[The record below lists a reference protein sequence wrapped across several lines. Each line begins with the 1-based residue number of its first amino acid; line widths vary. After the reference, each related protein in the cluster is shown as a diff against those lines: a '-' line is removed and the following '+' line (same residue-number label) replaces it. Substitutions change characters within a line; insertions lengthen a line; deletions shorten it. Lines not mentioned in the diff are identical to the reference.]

1 MKRIYIVLFLVLIL
15 GSCTTENNL
24 VPTSESLGK
33 PGVITDV
40 SVEATPGG
48 ANITYRIPSSEDIL
62 GVKAV
67 YTLSNGKK
75 QEVSS
80 SFYDNKLAIVGLN
93 DMLEHTADI
102 YVFNRALELS
112 DPVQVSFTPLE
123 SPLSTVEKSMKI
135 VSDFGGAQFQW
146 SNELK
151 APVVFEFLAADSIG
165 QMVTRRIS
173 SSEADTMMQ
182 SIRGFAPQP
191 RQFAV
196 IVSDQWENYSDTITK
211 TIVPLFEEEIPKT
224 GMSIMKLGSD
234 ASFTNWEGT
243 DNFLIDDDPE
253 TFGHSANSSVPAPFT
268 IDLGVNA
275 KLSRI
280 VMFQRFFSSD
290 YYNWGN
296 PKQFE
301 VYISAT
307 RPAQNGDW
315 SGWTKIMDC
324 EIIKPSGLPVG
335 TSNDEDIALAEEGHE
350 FAFPLDLPPARYI
363 RIKILSTWGGTTFT
377 HPAEID
383 VFGEVQ

>member
-40 SVEATPGG
+40 SVEAMPGG

-93 DMLEHTADI
+93 DMLEHTADV

-112 DPVQVSFTPLE
+112 DPVKVSFTPLE
-123 SPLSTVEKSMKI
+123 SPLSAVGKSMKI
-135 VSDFGGAQFQW
+135 ISDFGGAQFQW

-182 SIRGFAPQP
+182 SIRGFAPQS

-196 IVSDQWENYSDTITK
+196 IVSDQWGNYSDTIAK

-224 GMSIMKLGSD
+224 DMSIMKLGSD

-243 DNFLIDDDPE
+243 DNFLIDDDTE
-253 TFGHSANSSVPAPFT
+253 TFGHSANSSIPAPFT

-280 VMFQRFFSSD
+280 VMFQRLFSSD

-301 VYISAT
+301 VYVSAT
-307 RPAQNGDW
+307 KPAQNGDW
-315 SGWTKIMDC
+315 SGWTKVMDC

-350 FAFPLDLPPARYI
+350 FAFPLDLLPARYI